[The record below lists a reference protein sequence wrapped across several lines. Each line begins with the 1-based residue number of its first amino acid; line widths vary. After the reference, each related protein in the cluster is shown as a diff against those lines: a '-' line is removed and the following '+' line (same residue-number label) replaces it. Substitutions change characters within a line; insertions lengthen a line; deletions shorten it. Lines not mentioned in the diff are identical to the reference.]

1 MCFRVVGLLFAAF
14 ILVAQT
20 PEATIREELSRQVE
34 AWNRGDIPSFM
45 EGYENSPHT
54 TFVGKA
60 VTKGHAQV
68 LADYKKRY
76 PSKAQM
82 GSLRFTILEV
92 QMLGAEHANV
102 LGRFALK
109 RTKEAGGDTS
119 GIFTLLFRK
128 TGKGW
133 KIIQDHTS

>member
-1 MCFRVVGLLFAAF
+1 MFFNLGGLL
-14 ILVAQT
+14 LVALALSAQS
-20 PEATIREELSRQVE
+20 PEAAIRTELNRQVQ
-34 AWNRGDIPSFM
+34 AWNNGDIPSFM
-45 EGYENSPHT
+45 EGYENSPTT
-54 TFVGKA
+54 TFVGKSI
-60 VTKGHAQV
+60 TKGHAQV

-76 PSKAQM
+76 PTKEQM
-82 GSLRFTILEV
+82 GILTFSALEVTIL
-92 QMLGAEHANV
+92 GPDHANV

-128 TGKGW
+128 TPKGW